1 MKVPKTPDWVSTLSL
16 NQAVQSILGDGDHI
30 LTVIPSVHLIQFRNC
45 TVLLPIRVK
54 IQSPDFT
61 VKKLSFVLKAP
72 HGSDFQAR
80 LMSQLKLFLREQ
92 QVYHNVLPKLE
103 ELYREVGKE
112 ITFGPRAFKLDHSI
126 GVQYIL
132 LEDLKTRGYRNVVRQ
147 EGFNEECLKQVLK
160 KLAQLHAAS
169 VVYVE
174 KHGAFSNLLT
184 KGVYTKGNR
193 SVLRELNDPDI
204 FLSQLRRWRMG
215 DHFHK
220 RFVEKEQDLV
230 DRLLELHVPDPKQFN
245 VLNHCDCWVNNVM
258 FKFDDIS
265 QVEETALLDFQ
276 VVKYGSPAI
285 DLYYTILSS
294 AEKDIKLNQFDEL
307 VQYYFYHLLD
317 NLKVLNCQVTL
328 PQLKDI
334 RDSLSRNG
342 LAAYVVVTRALPIAM
357 MNQFED
363 EVNERYASKMKCAMF
378 TNRKYIQAMK
388 EILPWMEE
396 RFLLN

>member
-54 IQSPDFT
+54 VQSPDFT

-169 VVYVE
+169 VVFVE
-174 KHGAFSNLLT
+174 KHGAFSSLLT

-230 DRLLELHVPDPKQFN
+230 DRLLELHVPDPEQFN

-258 FKFDDIS
+258 FKFDDIG

-276 VVKYGSPAI
+276 VVKYGSPVGV
-285 DLYYTILSS
+285 
-294 AEKDIKLNQFDEL
+294 F
-307 VQYYFYHLLD
+307 
-317 NLKVLNCQVTL
+317 
-328 PQLKDI
+328 
-334 RDSLSRNG
+334 
-342 LAAYVVVTRALPIAM
+342 
-357 MNQFED
+357 
-363 EVNERYASKMKCAMF
+363 
-378 TNRKYIQAMK
+378 
-388 EILPWMEE
+388 
-396 RFLLN
+396 